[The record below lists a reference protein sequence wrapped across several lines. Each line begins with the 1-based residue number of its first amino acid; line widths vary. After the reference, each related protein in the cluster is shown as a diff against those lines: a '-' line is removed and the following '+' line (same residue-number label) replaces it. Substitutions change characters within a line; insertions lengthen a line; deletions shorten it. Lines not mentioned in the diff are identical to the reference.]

1 LTTVSGYRGSVCTLK
16 TRSVKNTVLYSNYR
30 GDRGDTVSDCTRQVY
45 NLGNGGVPVRHD
57 PVHGIVANPGN
68 REWEPFPLS
77 FFVVCDNPVHGVM
90 VN

>member
-1 LTTVSGYRGSVCTLK
+1 MLTWEIG
-16 TRSVKNTVLYSNYR
+16 
-30 GDRGDTVSDCTRQVY
+30 
-45 NLGNGGVPVRHD
+45 GGVPFNHD
-57 PVHGIVANPGN
+57 PVEGIVANPGN